1 MAVSMK
7 ITTFWDIH
15 VCSLIEVDQRFIA
28 LMMEAINTSELQS
41 ISVRLHGAIHQ
52 KAVIYRH
59 SFVTLL

>member
-7 ITTFWDIH
+7 ITTFWDIQ

-28 LMMEAINTSELQS
+28 LMMEAVNTSVLQS
-41 ISVRLHGAIHQ
+41 ISVTLHGAIPQ
-52 KAVIYRH
+52 KAFIYRH